1 MSYEELDSLT
11 HYCSSGWWLAEMV
24 CSFDFLCS
32 DAKYSHVVIPM
43 ILSARLKIC
52 KTCIY
57 HQFDMNCGF
66 LICTMD
72 AIQQIHHK
80 LKWIWEDKKTFATM
94 ELYCTC
100 FCFDLSEHVCKQ
112 PQTDKTN

>member
-1 MSYEELDSLT
+1 MLTNHIHNLCWNMNYEELDILT
-11 HYCSSGWWLAEMV
+11 NSFFVGWWLAEMV

-32 DAKYSHVVIPM
+32 DAQYSHVVIPM

-57 HQFDMNCGF
+57 HQFEMNCGF
-66 LICTMD
+66 FISNVD

-80 LKWIWEDKKTFATM
+80 FKWKWEDK
-94 ELYCTC
+94 
-100 FCFDLSEHVCKQ
+100 
-112 PQTDKTN
+112 